1 MRKTAPH
8 IKQTTNIIVKGRTAF
23 LLIFFLLSLSKSV
36 YSQAKN
42 EDDLKK
48 EALKAFEDEDYARA
62 YKMYSQLVSLYPKDP
77 DYNYHLGVCMLYI
90 EPDKKKPFSYLQIA
104 VNNPKD
110 APKDAKFFL
119 AKAYHYNYR
128 FDEALKLYNEYKQ
141 NASSSS
147 IKKYQVD
154 REIEACKSGKRLL
167 SNLSDLVIIEKKQLN
182 ELDYFRSYN
191 LSDIGG
197 KLLVKPEDFKS
208 SLDKKKK
215 EKSVIYMPKNGER
228 IYYSSFG
235 DKGDRGRDIYYVNR
249 LPNGEWSK
257 PQILPTSINTEFDED
272 YPFLHPNGKTL
283 YFCSKG
289 HNSMGGY
296 DIFKTTFDDQT
307 NSWSKPVNLDFPINS
322 PDDDILFVTDS
333 LEKMAYFSSG
343 RYSPFG
349 KLDVMKINTERRPMD
364 IAVIKGTVVKED
376 VNQSVKSKITVKNI
390 ANGEIVG
397 TYQAQDNGDYYME
410 LPNGGKF
417 IFTVETPG
425 IQTQS
430 EGVQIPL
437 SYSLKPFKQVIS
449 YDKKILKIINYF
461 DGQITDDNYSMY
473 LDLIEKKAKLEVN
486 ENEPYNNNLINGQN
500 NTDNNL
506 SSVSTNNPTINPENS
521 TNKEPDNTNKNISN
535 EQLLELAKEDLKEST
550 EEAQKLKKEA
560 QEAMSFVTTKNQE
573 AQEKQKLADEALTNA
588 NTLSDPNKKNE
599 ELEKAKQLKEE
610 AKQAAN
616 VANTASNL
624 AKKLEVDAE
633 MQQKEADISAQ
644 YVKELEAVT
653 KNKNNKEALAKL
665 EQLQKQLDDIA
676 KQKNQSDELFTSLKA
691 EAELKQ
697 YELKKEE
704 EKYQTAQNEINT
716 LKDEVKSIEKEMAE
730 EKDQSLKENMSAQI
744 RELNTDI
751 EAKNKELTPT
761 TQKINQLKNEVDG
774 VNQELEVAAKMLN
787 EKVDVVSI
795 DNNPSDENKFDGAV
809 SSNTTSTNGNENNSN
824 QQENSSLIT
833 FTDLN
838 NKYSEK
844 VKTIDKATNNPEDIK
859 QQNNLLTDYNKDIN
873 ALLTSDKEALTK
885 AKKTDEKKK
894 LNDEIKKLEQLK
906 SENDQLLAANNSKL
920 SQQDNIATINNG
932 NNNETNPANN
942 SAVQSSTTTANENQ
956 AENHVVNDNASES
969 NIDPVSAKYVND
981 LEDLKNK
988 LNQNANQA
996 SELIA
1001 YNNYKETTSLNLKKE
1016 AEQKFD
1022 QVKKDEEALVQMIN
1036 QAQNAIKNQKQ
1047 SNADILTNE
1056 ADELN
1061 KQAYA
1066 LRKQAASQSGPEK
1079 ENTIKQAVQLEN
1091 QATSKKIQASEL
1103 SAVKNQQEFN
1113 INQQDIDALSKLTG
1127 NKNNE
1132 EISQANLL
1140 IAEAQIN
1147 FNQSKKMRQEA
1158 SQYPSEASK
1167 LGGYSNAE
1175 DKENEAL
1182 MKQKK
1187 AIDLLMKN
1195 NPSYQRKNTSG
1206 SSEPEAIVSNVTN
1219 ELNKTSDT
1227 QIDAYLT
1234 LSKANQNELKLQGE
1248 KLTKNPA
1255 LNQPENKTAKDLK
1268 VKSDGLKNEAMA
1280 LVGKALSTTNRK
1292 DKSELLLQANQKEL
1306 ESLKAL
1312 NEANDILNGT
1322 GVVAVNNNP
1331 ENNNVNNSENNS
1343 DNNPNYSTKRTNEQ
1357 NNNENPDN
1365 NNVSVNTNTVS
1376 SNLNNNENVENV
1388 NAVNSNTNNPNSTI
1402 NTQKDEVA
1410 KLTKEADSYNNEA
1423 AQLRKTASGKSGNE
1437 KENLISQAKE
1447 LENKA
1452 IAKKTEASVI
1462 QKTVNQET
1470 FENNTANINE
1480 LADLTNDPKL
1490 PESSNIQK
1498 LLSEA
1503 TVLTKKAED
1512 LRKEADNNPSPAA
1525 KLGGY
1530 DNAEEKEAEA
1540 LAKQEQVLAIYKKYN
1555 PDYVY
1560 KDFSQNNNNNI
1571 ADSNKSSGN
1580 NPNENNTV
1588 SNNNVSGNNNIEN
1601 QNENIISENNTPVVS
1616 TEELQKQ
1623 YPEQVNDTKAN
1634 QQSYKNQFLSLPV
1647 NLSAE
1652 QQDFKLQAQAAYKKS
1667 QSLMDEAT
1675 KTSDPQTQKRLLSE
1689 ADQSSREAVQYL
1701 NKIKEPSVA
1710 TNLSNGG
1717 NQNLENGNNTEVV
1730 TNQANENN
1738 SEQNSNRRNGN
1749 QSENNNQNNN
1759 GNNVVNNNPN
1769 NNTVN
1774 TSIQEN
1780 NIVGPPEVKIVAE
1793 GIEIKNNNAYS
1804 ANNPIPIDEK
1814 MPEGLIFKVQVGAFK
1829 NPLPNDQFKG
1839 LAPIV
1844 GQTTPN
1850 GYIRY
1855 MAGNF
1860 EKYESANAVKN
1871 DLRRLGYK
1879 DAFVV
1884 AYLNGKRI
1892 TLSEA
1897 SSQLQEKGQTPDLA
1911 LNTTAGISE
1920 NSNVPKSNFVTNPS
1934 VNNTANST
1942 NNNMINSEAN
1952 QPVLTQELEK
1962 KNGLL
1967 YTVQIG
1973 VFSNQATKVQL
1984 YNLSPIYTEK
1994 LPNGLY
2000 RYTAGIYNQGQRVI
2014 EDKRKVVSLGVKDA
2028 FVSAYYNSKRIPYTE
2043 AQRIQSENNN
2053 LQMET
2058 ENPIVFP
2065 GASISSIPTNTTSQT
2080 ANTNSNNG
2088 ESTPSAQPFNNGV
2101 NKGPEPTPE
2110 NGVKVGEEGISF
2122 KVQIGAYKNQ
2132 VPNEVAA
2139 KFLNIKTWPVENK
2152 TVNGLYIYTVGNFT
2166 DAKFAKSLK
2175 DEAVS
2180 VGITD
2185 AFIVVFKD
2193 GKKLY
2198 GAEASQYL
2206 GR

>member
-1 MRKTAPH
+1 MRKTAPY
-8 IKQTTNIIVKGRTAF
+8 IKQIINIIVKGQTAF
-23 LLIFFLLSLSKSV
+23 LLLLFLLSTPKSV

-128 FDEALKLYNEYKQ
+128 FDDALKLYNEYKQ

-167 SNLSDLVIIEKKQLN
+167 SNLSDLVIMEKKQLN

-228 IYYSSFG
+228 IYYSSYG

-257 PQILPTSINTEFDED
+257 PQILPASINTEFDED

-307 NSWSKPVNLDFPINS
+307 NSWSKPVNMDFPINS

-333 LEKMAYFSSG
+333 LEKIAYFSSG
-343 RYSPFG
+343 RYSPYG

-486 ENEPYNNNLINGQN
+486 ENEPYNNSLINGQSN
-500 NTDNNL
+500 PDNNL
-506 SSVSTNNPTINPENS
+506 SSVSTNNPTINPEKT
-521 TNKEPDNTNKNISN
+521 TNNEPDQTNKNISN
-535 EQLLELAKEDLKEST
+535 EQLLELAKEDLKEAT

-560 QEAMSFVTTKNQE
+560 QDAMSFVTTKNQE
-573 AQEKQKLADEALTNA
+573 AQEKQKQADEALTNA
-588 NTLSDPNKKNE
+588 NTLTDPNKKNE
-599 ELEKAKQLKEE
+599 ELEKAKELKEE

-697 YELKKEE
+697 NELKKEE

-716 LKDEVKSIEKEMAE
+716 LKDEVKSIEKEMAA
-730 EKDQSLKENMSAQI
+730 EKDQSLKENMAAQI

-761 TQKINQLKNEVDG
+761 TQKINRLKNEVDG

-787 EKVDVVSI
+787 EKVDVVSV
-795 DNNPSDENKFDGAV
+795 DNNPTDENKFDGAV
-809 SSNTTSTNGNENNSN
+809 SSNTTSTSGNENNSN
-824 QQENSSLIT
+824 QPENSSSIT
-833 FTDLN
+833 SFTDLN

-844 VKTIDKATNNPEDIK
+844 VKTIDKTTNNTDEIK
-859 QQNNLLTDYNKDIN
+859 QQNNLLTDYNQDIMT
-873 ALLTSDKEALTK
+873 LLASDKEALAKTK
-885 AKKTDEKKK
+885 KSDEKKK
-894 LNDEIKKLEQLK
+894 LNDEIKKLEQQK
-906 SENDQLLAANNSKL
+906 SDNDQLLSANNTKL
-920 SQQDNIATINNG
+920 SQQENLAVNN
-932 NNNETNPANN
+932 P
-942 SAVQSSTTTANENQ
+942 TTTATENNSVNP
-956 AENHVVNDNASES
+956 ENNSVTTS
-969 NIDPVSAKYVND
+969 NNDPVSAKYVND

-988 LNQNANQA
+988 INQNANQA
-996 SELIA
+996 SELMA
-1001 YNNYKETTSLNLKKE
+1001 YNNYKETSSLNLKKE

-1022 QVKKDEEALVQMIN
+1022 QAKKDEEALVQMIN
-1036 QAQNAIKNQKQ
+1036 QAQNTIKTQKQ
-1047 SNADILTNE
+1047 SNADILSNE

-1061 KQAYA
+1061 KQAYT
-1066 LRKQAASQSGPEK
+1066 LRKQASSQSEPEK

-1091 QATSKKIQASEL
+1091 QATSKKIQAFEL
-1103 SAVKNQQEFN
+1103 TAGKNQQEFDH
-1113 INQQDIDALSKLTG
+1113 NQQDIDALSKLTG

-1132 EISQANLL
+1132 DISQANLL

-1147 FNQSKKMRQEA
+1147 YNQAQKMRQEA
-1158 SQYPSEASK
+1158 AQYPSEASK

-1187 AIDLLMKN
+1187 AIDLLIKN
-1195 NPSYQRKNTSG
+1195 NPSYQRKNVSG
-1206 SSEPEAIVSNVTN
+1206 SSDPETIVSNVAN

-1255 LNQPENKTAKDLK
+1255 LNKPENKNAKDLK
-1268 VKSDGLKNEAMA
+1268 VKSDGFKNEAMA

-1312 NEANDILNGT
+1312 NEAQDILSGT
-1322 GVVAVNNNP
+1322 SVVAINNNP
-1331 ENNNVNNSENNS
+1331 ENNNINSSENNS
-1343 DNNPNYSTKRTNEQ
+1343 DNNPNNSTKRTNEQ
-1357 NNNENPDN
+1357 NNNENTEPN
-1365 NNVSVNTNTVS
+1365 NASVNTNTVS
-1376 SNLNNNENVENV
+1376 NNQNNDNNNVAV
-1388 NAVNSNTNNPNSTI
+1388 NSNPVSNNGNHDNLAVNSNTTVPSSII
-1402 NTQKDEVA
+1402 NEQKDEVS

-1423 AQLRKTASGKSGNE
+1423 ATLRKTASGKSGTE

-1470 FENNTANINE
+1470 FENNRANINE

-1560 KDFSQNNNNNI
+1560 KDFSQNDNNITATNNNP
-1571 ADSNKSSGN
+1571 SN
-1580 NPNENNTV
+1580 NPNENNPV
-1588 SNNNVSGNNNIEN
+1588 SNNNNVSENNNVEN
-1601 QNENIISENNTPVVS
+1601 QNENKVSENNPSVVS
-1616 TEELQKQ
+1616 VEELQKQ
-1623 YPEQVNDTKAN
+1623 YPEQVNETKNN
-1634 QQSYKNQFLSLPV
+1634 QQSYKNQFLSLPA
-1647 NLSAE
+1647 NLSTE
-1652 QQDFKLQAQAAYKKS
+1652 QQDLKLQAQAAYKKS

-1675 KTSDPQTQKRLLSE
+1675 KTTDPQAQKRLLSE
-1689 ADQSSREAVQYL
+1689 ADQSSQEAIQFL
-1701 NKIKEPSVA
+1701 SKIKEPAVA
-1710 TNLSNGG
+1710 TNLSNNG
-1717 NQNLENGNNTEVV
+1717 NQNLQNGNNSEAV
-1730 TNQANENN
+1730 TNNNGNN
-1738 SEQNSNRRNGN
+1738 SDPNSNRRNSNPG
-1749 QSENNNQNNN
+1749 ENNNLNNNGNN

-1769 NNTVN
+1769 NNN
-1774 TSIQEN
+1774 TNPNISEN
-1780 NIVGPPEVKIVAE
+1780 NVVGPPEVKIVAE

-1839 LAPIV
+1839 LAPVV

-1897 SSQLQEKGQTPDLA
+1897 TSQLQEKGQTPDLA

-1920 NSNVPKSNFVTNPS
+1920 NSNVPKSNFVTNPA
-1934 VNNTANST
+1934 VNNTPNPT
-1942 NNNMINSEAN
+1942 NNNVINSEAN
-1952 QPVLTQELEK
+1952 QPVVTQELEK

-1973 VFSNQATKVQL
+1973 VFSNQTTQAQL
-1984 YNLSPIYTEK
+1984 FNLSPIYTEK

-2028 FVSAYYNSKRIPYTE
+2028 FVSAYYNSKRIPYAE
-2043 AQRIQSENNN
+2043 AQRIQSENSN

-2065 GASISSIPTNTTSQT
+2065 GTSTSSGSANTNTSTA
-2080 ANTNSNNG
+2080 ANTNSNNTEG
-2088 ESTPSAQPFNNGV
+2088 TPSVQPFNNGV
-2101 NKGPEPTPE
+2101 NKGPEPTAE

-2152 TVNGLYIYTVGNFT
+2152 VVNGLYIYTVGNFI
-2166 DAKFAKSLK
+2166 DAKFAKALK